1 MNQFNPR
8 FKATGVGTMPLS
20 EAGEAVELI
29 LASLPQIPFWPQLSA
44 RSPWEDMTL
53 QFVPGL
59 PGLKV
64 DLERR
69 SVYLDPDQDRSEAL
83 TAFYQ
88 ADLDGDQERFSLT
101 KEVAPGFFEFVERV
115 SEGKGEVERLKGHVT
130 GPVTLCL
137 AAKDAEGKALIHDQ
151 ELSQACA
158 RGLGLKGAWQ
168 LAHFPTGMDQPIIFI
183 DEPALTGFGS
193 AFMSL
198 EREAAL
204 ALLNATA
211 GPIREAGGLAG
222 IHVCGNTDWSL
233 ITAAEVDIVNFDAYG
248 YSEGFL
254 LYPKEIA
261 AFLERGGVIAWGL
274 VPTRDYTD
282 QVTAEG
288 LLGQFEETMGRLASF
303 GIDRNL
309 IAERALLT
317 PSCGMGS
324 LTRPTALA
332 ILDLLAPIS
341 RRLRG

>member
-1 MNQFNPR
+1 MDQFNPR
-8 FKATGVGTMPLS
+8 FRATGVGTLPLA
-20 EAGEAVELI
+20 EAGEAVEII
-29 LASLPQIPFWPQLSA
+29 LASLPQIPFWPQLTA
-44 RSPWEDMTL
+44 RSPWEDMIL
-53 QFVPGL
+53 QFASGL

-64 DLERR
+64 DLEGR
-69 SVYLDPDQDRSEAL
+69 SVGLDPAIDRTAAL
-83 TAFYQ
+83 TDFYE
-88 ADLDGDQERFSLT
+88 ADLGGDLNHFSLT
-101 KEVAPGFFEFVERV
+101 EEVAPGFFELVQKV
-115 SEGKGEVERLKGHVT
+115 SKENDGVERLKGQVA
-130 GPVTLCL
+130 GPVTFCL
-137 AAKDAEGKALIHDQ
+137 AVKDAKGRALIHDQ
-151 ELSQACA
+151 ELAQACA

-168 LAHFPTGMDQPIIFI
+168 AANFPADMGQPIIFI

-211 GPIREAGGLAG
+211 GPIREAGGFAG

-248 YSEGFL
+248 FGEGFL

-274 VPTRDYTD
+274 VPTLEYTD

-288 LLGQFEETMGRLASF
+288 LLGRLEEMMGRLASQ

-309 IAERALLT
+309 LAERSLLT

-324 LTRPTALA
+324 LERPTALA
-332 ILDLLAPIS
+332 ILDLLVLVS